1 MKGKKLLVIGGAMVL
16 TVGIVG
22 ASTAF
27 AHQRPYGTGPR
38 HAIVNTVADTLGMD
52 KRDLV
57 AELRSGKTLAEV
69 AQENGVD
76 VDEVIETLVEV
87 ADERLDQAVESGRIT
102 GEEAEGKLASIEERI
117 SALVDKVLPMGHNFG
132 RMMRHRGGHS
142 IINAASEELG
152 MDKRELVEALRGGST
167 ISDLA
172 AEQGVS
178 TDAIISSVIESAG
191 NRLTQAVE
199 NGAITQEKADERL
212 SMVEEKVTE
221 AMDKAWPA
229 GGGQHGRGFGRQH
242 NPGVDARDG
251 GRRFSPGDN
260 PGVSMRQFRGFNGG
274 GQSAIQGI
282 DGGIPQ

>member
-76 VDEVIETLVEV
+76 VDEVIEALVEV

-132 RMMRHRGGHS
+132 TMMRHRGGHS
-142 IINAASEELG
+142 IINVASEELG

-172 AEQGVS
+172 
-178 TDAIISSVIESAG
+178 
-191 NRLTQAVE
+191 
-199 NGAITQEKADERL
+199 
-212 SMVEEKVTE
+212 
-221 AMDKAWPA
+221 
-229 GGGQHGRGFGRQH
+229 
-242 NPGVDARDG
+242 
-251 GRRFSPGDN
+251 
-260 PGVSMRQFRGFNGG
+260 
-274 GQSAIQGI
+274 
-282 DGGIPQ
+282 